1 MCVTSEGINGNFQH
15 PYATRLKRKEPL
27 FCHGTNQQPASM
39 IQTHLYLIIFN
50 QKIVVMTE
58 FSKSVVSCLT
68 EWGKT
73 SAACNGNIE
82 CLEQSARQLRE
93 CLDAAFPDSKKIEL
107 ESDKV
112 NYMLSSVFF
121 LANRLSK
128 AIEGLAEF
136 DRVMNSTE
144 KMGKVSI
151 EEKENQEMHTKF
163 QQELDD
169 ILAKY
174 F

>member
-1 MCVTSEGINGNFQH
+1 
-15 PYATRLKRKEPL
+15 
-27 FCHGTNQQPASM
+27 
-39 IQTHLYLIIFN
+39 
-50 QKIVVMTE
+50 MTE
-58 FSKSVVSCLT
+58 FSKRVVNCIS
-68 EWGKT
+68 EWGKI
-73 SAACNGNIE
+73 SSACNGNRE

-93 CLDAAFPDSKKIEL
+93 CLDAAFPDSKKVEL
-107 ESDKV
+107 ESDKI

-136 DRVMNSTE
+136 DRVMSSTE
-144 KMGKVSI
+144 KVGKVSL
-151 EEKENQEMHTKF
+151 EEQENQEMHKKF
-163 QQELDD
+163 QEELDD

>member
-1 MCVTSEGINGNFQH
+1 MYS
-15 PYATRLKRKEPL
+15 
-27 FCHGTNQQPASM
+27 
-39 IQTHLYLIIFN
+39 LIR
-50 QKIVVMTE
+50 VTE
-58 FSKSVVSCLT
+58 FSKAIINCMS
-68 EWGKT
+68 EWGEK
-73 SAACNGNIE
+73 AAECNGNAE
-82 CLEQSARQLRE
+82 CLERSARQLRE

-128 AIEGLAEF
+128 ATEGLAEF
-136 DRVMNSTE
+136 DRVMKSTE
-144 KMGKVSI
+144 MVGKTSL
-151 EEKENQEMHTKF
+151 EEEENQEMHTKF
-163 QQELDD
+163 QKELDD

>member
-1 MCVTSEGINGNFQH
+1 
-15 PYATRLKRKEPL
+15 
-27 FCHGTNQQPASM
+27 
-39 IQTHLYLIIFN
+39 
-50 QKIVVMTE
+50 MTE
-58 FSKSVVSCLT
+58 FSTSVINCIS
-68 EWGKT
+68 EWSKR
-73 SAACNGNIE
+73 SADCNGNTE
-82 CLEQSARQLRE
+82 CLEQSARHLRQ
-93 CLDAAFPDSKKIEL
+93 CLDAAFPDSKRVEL

-144 KMGKVSI
+144 KVGKVSI
-151 EEKENQEMHTKF
+151 EEKENQEVHTKF
-163 QQELDD
+163 VKELDD

>member
-1 MCVTSEGINGNFQH
+1 MLDPEAVTD
-15 PYATRLKRKEPL
+15 
-27 FCHGTNQQPASM
+27 
-39 IQTHLYLIIFN
+39 
-50 QKIVVMTE
+50 
-58 FSKSVVSCLT
+58 FSKAVTACIT
-68 EWGKT
+68 EWGKR
-73 SAACNGNIE
+73 SADCNRNIE

-93 CLDAAFPDSKKIEL
+93 CLDAAFPDSNKIEL

-128 AIEGLAEF
+128 ASQGLAEF
-136 DRVMNSTE
+136 DRVMSGIE
-144 KMGKVSI
+144 EVGKVSL
-151 EEKENQEMHTKF
+151 EQKENRELHTKL
-163 QQELDD
+163 QKELDD

>member
-1 MCVTSEGINGNFQH
+1 
-15 PYATRLKRKEPL
+15 
-27 FCHGTNQQPASM
+27 
-39 IQTHLYLIIFN
+39 
-50 QKIVVMTE
+50 MTE
-58 FSKSVVSCLT
+58 FSKLVVKCVT
-68 EWGKT
+68 EWGKRCE
-73 SAACNGNIE
+73 ACNGSSE
-82 CLEQSARQLRE
+82 CLEHSARQLRE

-121 LANRLSK
+121 LTNRLTK

-136 DRVMNSTE
+136 DRIMNSTQ
-144 KMGKVSI
+144 KVGNTSL
-151 EEKENQEMHTKF
+151 EEKENQQMHKKF
-163 QQELDD
+163 QEELDG

>member
-1 MCVTSEGINGNFQH
+1 
-15 PYATRLKRKEPL
+15 
-27 FCHGTNQQPASM
+27 
-39 IQTHLYLIIFN
+39 
-50 QKIVVMTE
+50 MTD
-58 FSKSVVSCLT
+58 FSKAVVSCIV
-68 EWGKT
+68 EWSKSSVT
-73 SAACNGNIE
+73 CNGNTE
-82 CLEQSARQLRE
+82 CLEQSARHLRE
-93 CLDAAFPDSKKIEL
+93 CLDAAFPDSKRIEL

-136 DRVMNSTE
+136 DRVMNSTQ
-144 KMGKVSI
+144 KVGNTSL
-151 EEKENQEMHTKF
+151 EEKENQQMHKKF
-163 QQELDD
+163 QEELDD

>member
-1 MCVTSEGINGNFQH
+1 
-15 PYATRLKRKEPL
+15 
-27 FCHGTNQQPASM
+27 
-39 IQTHLYLIIFN
+39 
-50 QKIVVMTE
+50 MTE
-58 FSKSVVSCLT
+58 YSKAVINCIA
-68 EWGKT
+68 EWTG
-73 SAACNGNIE
+73 SSSACNGNTE
-82 CLEQSARQLRE
+82 CLEQSARQLRK
-93 CLDAAFPDSKKIEL
+93 CLDAAFPDSKRVEL

-136 DRVMNSTE
+136 DRVMDGTE
-144 KMGKVSI
+144 KMGKVSL
-151 EEKENQEMHTKF
+151 EEKENQEMHRKF

>member
-1 MCVTSEGINGNFQH
+1 
-15 PYATRLKRKEPL
+15 
-27 FCHGTNQQPASM
+27 
-39 IQTHLYLIIFN
+39 
-50 QKIVVMTE
+50 MTE
-58 FSKSVVSCLT
+58 FSKDVVNCIA
-68 EWGKT
+68 EWSKS
-73 SAACNGNIE
+73 SAACNGNTE
-82 CLEQSARQLRE
+82 CLERSARYLRE
-93 CLDAAFPDSKKIEL
+93 CLDAAFPDSKKVEL

-136 DRVMNSTE
+136 DRVMNSME
-144 KMGKVSI
+144 KVGKTSI
-151 EEKENQEMHTKF
+151 EEKENQEMHTKL
-163 QQELDD
+163 QEELDD